1 MLIKKS
7 LLATALLGLALTGCS
22 TLKNKPAEKP
32 AADAE
37 ASATQTQTKAQETA
51 KAETGAA
58 DTGVTLGGNALAD
71 QTPADKAAAD
81 KAAAEAAAKAAKDKG
96 LQDLLA
102 KLKVRTVYFDYDQSS
117 LQDTDLAVLKAHAS
131 YLAKHAD
138 AKVRLDGHADER
150 GTPEYNMALGE
161 RRANA
166 VALFLKTNGVK
177 DSQLETV
184 SFGEEKP
191 AVDGHDEAA
200 WAKNRRVEI
209 DYTAGNP

>member
-22 TLKNKPAEKP
+22 TLKGNSAKKADD
-32 AADAE
+32 AATSTTQQADAGKTG
-37 ASATQTQTKAQETA
+37 AQT
-51 KAETGAA
+51 ETGAV
-58 DTGVTLGGNALAD
+58 DTGVTLNGQALAD

-81 KAAAEAAAKAAKDKG
+81 KAAAEAAARAAKDKSF
-96 LQDLLA
+96 QDALA

-117 LQDTDLAVLKAHAS
+117 LMDSDLAVLNAHAT

-138 AKVRLDGHADER
+138 ARVKLEGHADER

-166 VALFLKTNGVK
+166 VALFLKTAGVK
-177 DSQLETV
+177 SSQLEVV
-184 SFGEEKP
+184 SYGEEKP
-191 AVDGHDEAA
+191 AFEGSDEES
-200 WAKNRRVEI
+200 WARNRRVELI
-209 DYTAGNP
+209 YTAGNP